1 MKKSQYIYTTNNLK
15 KEKTIM
21 KSILFGTVML
31 MAVGLCGCGTTSQSY
46 SPNKTGNSGGQFTNE
61 EIEAMAQEAWDSMS
75 PEEQADMSKK
85 FKDAGLLK
93 YAE

>member
-1 MKKSQYIYTTNNLK
+1 
-15 KEKTIM
+15 M

-31 MAVGLCGCGTTSQSY
+31 MVVGLCGCGTTSQSY
-46 SPNKTGNSGGQFTNE
+46 SPNKTGNSGRQFTNE
-61 EIEAMAQEAWDSMS
+61 EIDAMVQDAWDSMS
-75 PEEQADMSKK
+75 PEEQADISKK